1 MTPTN
6 NNELFVVGVCIPTDT
21 FIEVN
26 SAFSISSGRPYP
38 NQGGSA
44 YKLKVDLNAENPSW
58 GYSASSFSCS
68 MIRFKP

>member
-6 NNELFVVGVCIPTDT
+6 NNELFVVGVCIPSDT
-21 FIEVN
+21 IIEVD
-26 SAFSISSGRPYP
+26 SAFSISSGRPASK
-38 NQGGSA
+38 GASA

-58 GYSASSFSCS
+58 GFSGSSFSCS